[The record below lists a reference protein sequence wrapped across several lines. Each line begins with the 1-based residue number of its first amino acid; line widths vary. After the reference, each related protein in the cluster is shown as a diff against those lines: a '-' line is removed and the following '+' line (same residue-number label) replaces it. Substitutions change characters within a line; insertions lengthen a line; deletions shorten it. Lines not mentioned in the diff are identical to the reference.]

1 MYSTK
6 WLVQIV
12 NAGTVQIAPLIKQLS
27 ERCYFTEEKR
37 LSATSVIRKCKGYFS
52 LLQLVRDEMNENPF
66 DGKMSIYFL
75 PRIYKSFQQY
85 GCD

>member
-1 MYSTK
+1 M
-6 WLVQIV
+6 L
-12 NAGTVQIAPLIKQLS
+12 G
-27 ERCYFTEEKR
+27 
-37 LSATSVIRKCKGYFS
+37 LSATSVIRKCKGYFG